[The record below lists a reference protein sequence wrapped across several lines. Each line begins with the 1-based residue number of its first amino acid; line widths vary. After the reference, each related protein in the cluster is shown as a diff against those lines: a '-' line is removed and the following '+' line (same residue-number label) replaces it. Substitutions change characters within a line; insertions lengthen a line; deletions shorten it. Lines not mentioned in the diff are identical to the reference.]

1 MALLSAYDSK
11 NSLLEACSAAYLLSF
26 YWYKICSDLFSMMR
40 FCKSLFAIRFIFFFF
55 SMI

>member
-11 NSLLEACSAAYLLSF
+11 NSLLEAYSAAYLLSF

-55 SMI
+55 SMM